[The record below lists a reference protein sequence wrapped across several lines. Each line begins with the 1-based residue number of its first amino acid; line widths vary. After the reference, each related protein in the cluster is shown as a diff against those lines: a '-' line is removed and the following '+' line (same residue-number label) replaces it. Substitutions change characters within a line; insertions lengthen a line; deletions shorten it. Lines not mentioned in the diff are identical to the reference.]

1 MIRRPP
7 RSTLFPYTTLFRSRV
22 AQRRARLLDL
32 LGPGARLEIAQLGL
46 GRAERR
52 LGAVDLGGGLVVGK
66 AREQLA
72 ALDGLA
78 LGHGA
83 LDDAG
88 GDLGAHVH
96 LEGLDRARDRD
107 GAVLAIETT
116 DGPGRGEDQQQ
127 DERAGA
133 AELQAP
139 RHQLIGRRIPTF
151 RLSSGN
157 HARAARMRSA
167 AVTARI
173 FARNWSFCA

>member
-1 MIRRPP
+1 MSVRMGAPGVAVSP
-7 RSTLFPYTTLFRSRV
+7 TSMAFRSTRPVSGDTRRV
-22 AQRRARLLDL
+22 SARRAWASASAECASATW
-32 LGPGARLEIAQLGL
+32 ARA
-46 GRAERR
+46 ATT
-52 LGAVDLGGGLVVGK
+52 ASGGGLGVGE
-66 AREQLA
+66 AHEQLA

-96 LEGLDRARDRD
+96 LQGLDRAGDRD

-139 RHQLIGRRIPTF
+139 RH
-151 RLSSGN
+151 
-157 HARAARMRSA
+157 
-167 AVTARI
+167 
-173 FARNWSFCA
+173 